1 MAITRQ
7 SRAFND
13 ISLSFKRHPV
23 TNDIAVLKNADA
35 IKRSVRNLVQT
46 IPNERFFNSTIGSEV
61 KNLLFENAPGFIDFG
76 TAAIIEKQILTTIEN
91 YEPRVTN
98 LEVNVEPRPDT
109 NEFEVNVI
117 FDIVGQTFPLQDFSF
132 ILKATR

>member
-1 MAITRQ
+1 MANTRI
-7 SRAFND
+7 SRSFKD
-13 ISLSFKRHPV
+13 ISLSFKKHPV

-61 KNLLFENAPGFIDFG
+61 KNLLFNNALGFIDFG
-76 TAAIIEKQILTTIEN
+76 TAAIIEKQIITTIEN
-91 YEPRVTN
+91 YEPRVSN

-117 FDIVGQTFPLQDFSF
+117 FDIVGQTFPLQEFKF

>member
-1 MAITRQ
+1 MAITRI
-7 SRAFND
+7 SRSFKD

-61 KNLLFENAPGFIDFG
+61 KNLLFNNAPGFIDFG

-117 FDIVGQTFPLQDFSF
+117 FDIIGQSFPIQEFTF

>member
-1 MAITRQ
+1 MAITRI
-7 SRAFND
+7 SRSFKD

-132 ILKATR
+132 ILKSTR

>member
-1 MAITRQ
+1 MAITRI
-7 SRAFND
+7 SRAFKD

-35 IKRSVRNLVQT
+35 VKRSVRNLVQT
-46 IPNERFFNSTIGSEV
+46 IPNERFFNSTIGSDV
-61 KNLLFENAPGFIDFG
+61 KNLLFENAPGFVDFG
-76 TAAIIEKQILTTIEN
+76 TASIIEKQIITTIEN

-98 LEVNVEPRPDT
+98 LEVNVNPRPDQ

-117 FDIVGQTFPLQDFSF
+117 FDIIGQTFPLQEFSF

>member
-1 MAITRQ
+1 MATTRI
-7 SRAFND
+7 SRSFKD
-13 ISLSFKRHPV
+13 ISLSFKKHPV
-23 TNDIAVLKNADA
+23 TYDIAVLKNADA

-61 KNLLFENAPGFIDFG
+61 KNLLFNNALGFIDFG

-91 YEPRVTN
+91 YEPRVSN

-117 FDIVGQTFPLQDFSF
+117 FDIVGQTFPLQEFKF

>member
-1 MAITRQ
+1 MAITRI
-7 SRAFND
+7 SRSFKD

-61 KNLLFENAPGFIDFG
+61 KNLLFE
-76 TAAIIEKQILTTIEN
+76 T
-91 YEPRVTN
+91 
-98 LEVNVEPRPDT
+98 
-109 NEFEVNVI
+109 
-117 FDIVGQTFPLQDFSF
+117 
-132 ILKATR
+132 

>member
-1 MAITRQ
+1 MAITRI
-7 SRAFND
+7 SRSFKD

-23 TNDIAVLKNADA
+23 TNDIVVLKNADA

-46 IPNERFFNSTIGSEV
+46 IPTERFFNSTIGSEV
-61 KNLLFENAPGFIDFG
+61 KNLLFDNAPGFIDFG
-76 TAAIIEKQILTTIEN
+76 TSAIIEKQILTTIEN

-98 LEVNVEPRPDT
+98 LEVNVDPRPDT
-109 NEFEVNVI
+109 NEFEVNII
-117 FDIVGQTFPLQDFSF
+117 FDIVGQSFPIQEFSF

>member
-1 MAITRQ
+1 MAITRI
-7 SRAFND
+7 SRAFKD

-23 TNDIAVLKNADA
+23 TNDIGVLKNADA

-46 IPNERFFNSTIGSEV
+46 IPNERFFNSTIGSDV

-117 FDIVGQTFPLQDFSF
+117 FDIVGQTFPLQDFTF